1 MKKISLLIYS
11 VKLVWKSS
19 PGWTLANIFIS
30 LFRSFIPLIFL
41 YLIKVLIDEITA
53 GVSQGN
59 DEMFASVIRI
69 AVAVVLVY
77 FADEISSEAASYIRT
92 RQSFRLEDY
101 MYRLLHSKATTLDLI
116 NFENPVYFDKLSRAA
131 SEATWRP
138 NNILNNFVALF
149 RGIISLLLMAGLL
162 FTLNW
167 WIALL
172 LIIINIPGIW
182 LRLHFSSILFNFR
195 KEMTPEERK
204 SEYFNW
210 LLIGDRP
217 SREIRLFGLGDYFI
231 FLFRKSFSTHKKE
244 ESKIIKRR
252 TIIDAFTG
260 IFKAA
265 ILFIVLYVIT
275 RQTFDGKITLGGMA
289 MMILAF
295 RQGLVSIRDIMGSVA
310 GLYEDSLFTG
320 NIYEFL
326 NLKEKILPHEPVT
339 AVTPF
344 QKEIRLEHVNFRY
357 PDNYTPALEDINLT
371 LSKGEVVALVGP
383 NGSGK
388 STLVRILCRLYD
400 PDSGS
405 VLYDGKDIKNF
416 VPEEYRKQFSVLF
429 QDFMLYNLTA
439 GENIRLGNVAKA
451 SDVGK
456 IKEAAS
462 EAGIHSL
469 IESLPQGY
477 ETSIGPL
484 FNEGRELSWGE
495 WQKIALARTLYRDA
509 PILVLDEPSSALDA
523 DSEYEI
529 FTRFREAV
537 KGKTVLLIS
546 HRFTC
551 IRLADRIIV
560 LNKGKI
566 AESGTHDELMQV
578 KGIYYNL
585 YLRQKSMYR
594 DEKQT

>member
-1 MKKISLLIYS
+1 
-11 VKLVWKSS
+11 
-19 PGWTLANIFIS
+19 
-30 LFRSFIPLIFL
+30 
-41 YLIKVLIDEITA
+41 
-53 GVSQGN
+53 
-59 DEMFASVIRI
+59 
-69 AVAVVLVY
+69 
-77 FADEISSEAASYIRT
+77 
-92 RQSFRLEDY
+92 
-101 MYRLLHSKATTLDLI
+101 
-116 NFENPVYFDKLSRAA
+116 
-131 SEATWRP
+131 
-138 NNILNNFVALF
+138 
-149 RGIISLLLMAGLL
+149 
-162 FTLNW
+162 
-167 WIALL
+167 
-172 LIIINIPGIW
+172 
-182 LRLHFSSILFNFR
+182 
-195 KEMTPEERK
+195 
-204 SEYFNW
+204 
-210 LLIGDRP
+210 
-217 SREIRLFGLGDYFI
+217 
-231 FLFRKSFSTHKKE
+231 
-244 ESKIIKRR
+244 
-252 TIIDAFTG
+252 
-260 IFKAA
+260 
-265 ILFIVLYVIT
+265 
-275 RQTFDGKITLGGMA
+275 
-289 MMILAF
+289 
-295 RQGLVSIRDIMGSVA
+295 SVA

-326 NLKEKILPHEPVT
+326 NLKEKILPHEPV
-339 AVTPF
+339 AVITPF
-344 QKEIRLEHVNFRY
+344 QREIRLENVNFRY
-357 PDNYTPALEDINLT
+357 PDNDTPALEDINMT

-451 SDVGK
+451 SDAGK

-477 ETSIGPL
+477 ETFIGPL

-509 PILVLDEPSSALDA
+509 PIMVLDEPSSALDA
-523 DSEYEI
+523 DAEYEI
-529 FTRFREAV
+529 FNRFREAV

-566 AESGTHDELMQV
+566 AESGTHEELMQV